1 MNQLYQSRLKRLR
14 EYMSHQKIEVAFVTS
29 PTNIYYYTGFLSDP
43 HERFFSL
50 VIDNREE
57 KASLFVPALDLDAAK
72 AVSYVHSMIPVQDSE
87 DPYELLK
94 REIGPAPISF
104 GLEKKAFHLFQYEQ
118 LHDRFPQADYLEID
132 SFIES
137 ERLIKT
143 EDDVRGVRRAVE
155 AIEEVL
161 KRGIEKVTVGM
172 TELEFTAEL
181 EYQMR
186 ALGTD
191 GPAFSTIVLSGAR
204 AALPHGR
211 PGTKKIE
218 TGDFLLIDMGVIVDG
233 YCSDITRTF
242 LMGEGTEQQVNIYE
256 TVLQAEQK
264 AIDAVKVGK
273 PIGSVDQAARDHI
286 KACGYGQ
293 YFNNRV
299 GHGLGLEVHEAPSV
313 HEENQLE
320 ICPGLLFTIEP
331 GIYIPD
337 MGGVRIED
345 DVYVNQEGKVKV
357 LTSYPKEL
365 QRL

>member
-1 MNQLYQSRLKRLR
+1 MNQLYQSRLERLR
-14 EYMSHQKIEVAFVTS
+14 EYMSERKIEVAFVTS
-29 PTNIYYYTGFLSDP
+29 PTNIYYYTGFFSDP
-43 HERFFSL
+43 HERFFTL

-72 AVSYVHSMIPVQDSE
+72 AVSYVRSMIPVQDSE
-87 DPYELLK
+87 NPYELLK
-94 REIGPAPISF
+94 KEIGSAPASF
-104 GLEKKAFHLFQYEQ
+104 GLEKKAFHLFHYEQ
-118 LHDRFPQADYLEID
+118 LHERFPQAHYLEID

-143 EDDVRGVRRAVE
+143 EDDAQGVRRAVE
-155 AIEEVL
+155 AAEEVL
-161 KRGIEKVTVGM
+161 RRGVEKITVGM
-172 TELEFTAEL
+172 TELELTAEL

-191 GPAFSTIVLSGAR
+191 GPAFSTIVLSEAR
-204 AALPHGR
+204 AALPHGN

-218 TGDFLLIDMGVIVDG
+218 PGDFVLIDMGVIVDG

-242 LMGEGTEQQVNIYE
+242 LIGEGTEQQMEMYE
-256 TVLQAEQK
+256 TVLQSVQK
-264 AIDAVKVGK
+264 AIDAVKGGD
-273 PIGSVDQAARDHI
+273 PIGLVDQAARDHI

-299 GHGLGLEVHEAPSV
+299 GHGLGLDVHEAPSV
-313 HEENQLE
+313 HGENQLK

-337 MGGVRIED
+337 VAGVRIEE
-345 DVYVNQEGKVKV
+345 DVYVNKDGKVEV
-357 LTSYPKEL
+357 LTSFPKEL